1 MATVYL
7 PVEPIE
13 GMDSAERA
21 EALDAEVWR
30 LRRPLSLQSPQDI
43 TKYYYPRITHPDT
56 GQVAIVGD
64 TTEEVYI
71 NPAVDLT
78 DMLALL
84 PEVPQEE
91 KDGLVMFVD
100 ANKGG
105 SIPFGQL
112 IPSTS
117 TQLTQEEA
125 EALGLVSRQ
134 TRVRPIRS
142 DQWPAVAVRRKS
154 MGTVLMLT
162 IPASWGDLRTKSEMN
177 HPLAGDMVSTPP
189 SAVG

>member
-1 MATVYL
+1 MSTVYL
-7 PVEPIE
+7 PVKPIE
-13 GMDSAERA
+13 GMDSEQRA

-30 LRRPLSLQSPQDI
+30 LRRPLSLQRPTDI

-84 PEVPQEE
+84 PEVPQAE
-91 KDGLVMFVD
+91 KDMLVMFVD
-100 ANKGG
+100 ANKGN
-105 SIPFGQL
+105 SVPFGQL

-117 TQLTQEEA
+117 EQLTEVEA
-125 EALGLVSRQ
+125 QALGWLPD
-134 TRVRPIRS
+134 PI
-142 DQWPAVAVRRKS
+142 DP
-154 MGTVLMLT
+154 
-162 IPASWGDLRTKSEMN
+162 E
-177 HPLAGDMVSTPP
+177 
-189 SAVG
+189 

>member
-21 EALDAEVWR
+21 EALDAQVWC

-84 PEVPQEE
+84 PEVPQAE

-105 SIPFGQL
+105 SVPFGQL

-117 TQLTQEEA
+117 TQLTEA
-125 EALGLVSRQ
+125 EAISLGWLPED
-134 TRVRPIRS
+134 PI
-142 DQWPAVAVRRKS
+142 
-154 MGTVLMLT
+154 
-162 IPASWGDLRTKSEMN
+162 
-177 HPLAGDMVSTPP
+177 
-189 SAVG
+189 

>member
-21 EALDAEVWR
+21 EALDAQVWC

-43 TKYYYPRITHPDT
+43 TKYYYPRITHPET

-100 ANKGG
+100 ANKG
-105 SIPFGQL
+105 SSVPFGQL

-117 TQLTQEEA
+117 TQLTQVEA
-125 EALGLVSRQ
+125 EALGWFSEE
-134 TRVRPIRS
+134 PI
-142 DQWPAVAVRRKS
+142 
-154 MGTVLMLT
+154 
-162 IPASWGDLRTKSEMN
+162 
-177 HPLAGDMVSTPP
+177 
-189 SAVG
+189 